1 MISVVVII
9 YNMKREVERTFYSLS
24 KLYQKE
30 AKNGYEI
37 IVVDNGSDERLSD
50 DFILSFGDNFKYY
63 YLENASASPAS
74 AVNFGASKV
83 TGDIIGIVI
92 DGARI
97 ISDAVIRKTENV
109 FEKWNNP
116 IVAVL
121 GYHLGPDLQSKS
133 IQNGY
138 CQNVEDKI
146 LEEIDWKNNPNKLFE
161 VSVLAGSNP
170 EGMDGSIAESNCMFI
185 KKSTFEKIG
194 GMDARFNSPGGGLVN
209 LDFFKRLLELNDVQL
224 VLLRDEGSFH
234 QIHGGIMSNVSG
246 EEKSI
251 ENFIKYLEEYKKITG
266 KDYEVPIINNRV
278 II

>member
-37 IVVDNGSDERLSD
+37 IVVDNGSDERLLD

-74 AVNFGASKV
+74 AVNFGASKA

-138 CQNVEDKI
+138 CQNVEDKM

-170 EGMDGSIAESNCMFI
+170 EGLDGPIAESNCMFI

-251 ENFIKYLEEYKKITG
+251 ENFIKYSEEYKKITG
-266 KDYEVPIINNRV
+266 KDYEVPIINSRV

>member
-170 EGMDGSIAESNCMFI
+170 EGLDGSIAESNCMFI

-234 QIHGGIMSNVSG
+234 QIHGGTMSNVSG

-251 ENFIKYLEEYKKITG
+251 ENFIKYSEEYKKITG
-266 KDYEVPIINNRV
+266 KDYEVPIIKK
-278 II
+278 IIY